1 MKQAT
6 NTIKMIDRV
15 SETIFWSLAIGIML
29 MTAFYMYSI
38 QKTVRNVV
46 HRSNIQADIVA
57 LNSKLSETEF
67 QYMNSVGTITLDT
80 AQKLGYISASNASKT
95 FVTRERIGQNVA
107 IR

>member
-15 SETIFWSLAIGIML
+15 SETIFWSLAIAIIML
-29 MTAFYMYSI
+29 SGFYMYSI

-46 HRSNIQADIVA
+46 TRSNIQANIVA

-67 QYMNSVGTITLDT
+67 QYMNSVGTVTLET
-80 AQKLGYISASNASKT
+80 AEKLGYVSASNSNKT